1 MTEIWVGLIFI
12 VVVILVSMAVKLVR
26 TVEIHGDETGVH
38 LRDRNI
44 FHALI
49 SLILIPLSFL
59 AFFLISFVLMIS
71 LLLIRPH
78 RLIPIVNICSRFIL
92 LCSGVVWR
100 IHGRENVDKSKS
112 YVWMFNHQSI
122 LDIFVIGMMVPHYIV
137 GVAAQYQFN
146 LPVWGYVVKKWGNI
160 PVSRKDTRE
169 AIKAIELARDKLLE
183 GTSIMIAPEGQRTV
197 DGKLCPFK
205 KGAFHLAMGADGTIL
220 PVGIQGLF
228 DVKRK
233 TDWRIKPGRID
244 VSIGRPIPAS
254 EYEGM
259 TVGELRDYVRE
270 RMLKLVGEV

>member
-1 MTEIWVGLIFI
+1 MTVIWVALIL
-12 VVVILVSMAVKLVR
+12 VVVILIGMAVKLVR

-49 SLILIPLSFL
+49 SLILLPLSFL
-59 AFFLISFVLMIS
+59 AFFLVSFVMMIS

-78 RLIPIVNICSRFIL
+78 RLIPIVNVCSRFIL

-100 IHGRENVDKSKS
+100 IHGRGNVDKSKS

-160 PVSRKDTRE
+160 PVNRKNTRS
-169 AIKAIELARDKLLE
+169 AIKAIELARNKLLD
-183 GTSIMIAPEGQRTV
+183 GASIMIAPEGQRTI

-205 KGAFHLAMGADGTIL
+205 KGAFHLAMGANGTIL
-220 PVGIQGLF
+220 PVGIRGLF

-259 TVGELRDYVRE
+259 TVEELRDYVRE

>member
-26 TVEIHGDETGVH
+26 TVEIHGDEAGVH

-100 IHGRENVDKSKS
+100 IHGRENVDKNKS

-183 GTSIMIAPEGQRTV
+183 GTSIMIAPEGQRTI

-270 RMLKLVGEV
+270 KMLKLIGEV

>member
-26 TVEIHGDETGVH
+26 TVEIHGDEAGVH

-100 IHGRENVDKSKS
+100 IHGRENVDKNKS

-270 RMLKLVGEV
+270 KMLKLIGEV

>member
-26 TVEIHGDETGVH
+26 TVEIHGDEAGVH

-100 IHGRENVDKSKS
+100 IHGRENVDKNKS

-160 PVSRKDTRE
+160 PVNRKNTRS
-169 AIKAIELARDKLLE
+169 AIKAIELARNKLLD
-183 GTSIMIAPEGQRTV
+183 GASIMIAPEGQRTI

-205 KGAFHLAMGADGTIL
+205 KGAFHLAMGANGTIL
-220 PVGIQGLF
+220 PVGIRGLF

-259 TVGELRDYVRE
+259 TVEELRDYVRE

>member
-100 IHGRENVDKSKS
+100 IHGRENVDKNKS

-183 GTSIMIAPEGQRTV
+183 GTSIMIAPEGQRTI

-233 TDWRIKPGRID
+233 TDWRIKPGRI
-244 VSIGRPIPAS
+244 
-254 EYEGM
+254 
-259 TVGELRDYVRE
+259 
-270 RMLKLVGEV
+270 

>member
-1 MTEIWVGLIFI
+1 MTVIWVALIL
-12 VVVILVSMAVKLVR
+12 VVVILIGMAVKLVR
-26 TVEIHGDETGVH
+26 TVEIHGDEAGIH

-44 FHALI
+44 SHALL
-49 SLILIPLSFL
+49 SLILLPLSFL
-59 AFFLISFVLMIS
+59 AFFLVSFVMMIS

-78 RLIPIVNICSRFIL
+78 RLIPIVNVCSRFIL

-100 IHGRENVDKSKS
+100 IHGRGNVDKSKS

-169 AIKAIELARDKLLE
+169 AIKAIELARNKLLE

-270 RMLKLVGEV
+270 KMLKLIGEV